1 MSEYGE
7 GIYKDNGCALFPCCL
22 ECPFPDCIA
31 DNIPSLL
38 TAAKRAEARE
48 LAEQG
53 MSKAE
58 IAQKLGIAER
68 TVRYYLA
75 KIS

>member
-38 TAAKRAEARE
+38 TAAKRAEAIE
-48 LAEQG
+48 LEAQG
-53 MSKAE
+53 MPKAQ
-58 IAQKLGIAER
+58 IARRLGVSRMTI
-68 TVRYYLA
+68 YKYLE
-75 KIS
+75 

>member
-1 MSEYGE
+1 MADSF
-7 GIYKDNGCALFPCCL
+7 GCQFYHDCFS
-22 ECPFPDCIA
+22 CPFPECLVDR
-31 DNIPSLL
+31 IPSVLVSI
-38 TAAKRAEARE
+38 KRAEARE

-53 MSKAE
+53 MSKAQ
-58 IAQKLGIAER
+58 IAQRLGVAER